1 MDNNIKILLV
11 GPQGAG
17 KTTIANILSEIQ
29 TEPSN
34 NYRPTVGVR

>member
-1 MDNNIKILLV
+1 MDNTLKILIV

-17 KTTIANILSEIQ
+17 KSTIANILGEIQ
-29 TEPSN
+29 EAPSA

>member
-1 MDNNIKILLV
+1 MDSTLKILII

-17 KTTIANILSEIQ
+17 KTTIANMLGEIQ
-29 TEPSN
+29 EGPSQ

>member
-1 MDNNIKILLV
+1 MDNTLKILVV

-17 KTTIANILSEIQ
+17 KSTITNILGEIQ
-29 TEPSN
+29 EGPSA